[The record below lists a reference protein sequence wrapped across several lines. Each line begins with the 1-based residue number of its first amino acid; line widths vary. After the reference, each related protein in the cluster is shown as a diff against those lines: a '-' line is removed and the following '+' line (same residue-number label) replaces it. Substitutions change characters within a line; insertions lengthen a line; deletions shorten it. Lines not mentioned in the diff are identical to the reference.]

1 MNDTLA
7 VIKPEYCIELERT
20 YAFPIEA
27 VWKALTF
34 SNEISDWMGYE
45 ASLEQRIGGRIFVD
59 FKSEGSMEGIVC
71 EWEPYKVFAHTWN
84 LSVVKWEL
92 QPDGEGTHLRFTNS
106 HAIPEIVVGF
116 AAGWHAFI
124 DHLGPHLAGDSVAD
138 RFDEL
143 MSVYENRYDQLSVA
157 CDS

>member
-7 VIKPEYCIELERT
+7 IIKPEYCIEIERT
-20 YAFPIEA
+20 YHFPLVA
-27 VWKALTF
+27 VWKAITC

-71 EWEPYKVFAHTWN
+71 QWEPYSVFAHTWN

-92 QPDGEGTHLRFTNS
+92 QADGDGTHLRFTNS
-106 HAIPEIVVGF
+106 HAMPEIVIGF

-124 DHLGPHLAGDSVAD
+124 DHLGPHLAGERVAD
-138 RFDEL
+138 RYDEL
-143 MSVYENRYDQLSVA
+143 LSVYEKANDQLRVNG
-157 CDS
+157 DS